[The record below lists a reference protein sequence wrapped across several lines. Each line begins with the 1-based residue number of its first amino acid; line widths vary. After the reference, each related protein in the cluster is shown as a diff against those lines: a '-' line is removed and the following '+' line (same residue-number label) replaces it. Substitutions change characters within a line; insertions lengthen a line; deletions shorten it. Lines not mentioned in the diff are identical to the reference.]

1 MKKQLMRIVNTT
13 VFNKFFKTAA
23 VVLMLTGAAAEIQ
36 ASPVFAPI
44 HNSGAG
50 VGKTVINYLSTNEQ
64 NTIFEV
70 KVENTAGEKFTI
82 IIKDDH
88 NNTLYRGNFSEKDFS
103 KKFLLPKVG
112 SDKITFHVK
121 SNSGYTTESF
131 EINSNTRVVE
141 EVIVKRV

>member
-1 MKKQLMRIVNTT
+1 MKKQLMRIVNTS

-23 VVLMLTGAAAEIQ
+23 VVLMLTGAAAEMQ

-44 HNSGAG
+44 HNPGAG

-64 NTIFEV
+64 NNIFEV
-70 KVENTAGEKFTI
+70 KVENATGERFTI
-82 IIKDDH
+82 VIKDNH
-88 NNTLYRGNFSEKDFS
+88 NNTLYRGAFSGKDFS
-103 KKFLLPKVG
+103 KKFLLPKVD

-121 SNSGYTTESF
+121 SNSGSSTETF

-141 EVIVKRV
+141 EVVVKRV